1 MIRSRATSFE
11 HREDLLVASRLIRLG
26 GFAAMLAG
34 LVFLVDEILN
44 LSNPIPYLDL
54 AFIFAML
61 LVSVGMV
68 GFHTLQKG
76 SYGLLGEVGFY
87 AVLVG
92 ILAQVVGLALLLAGS
107 TALLWLVSVA
117 TLGVLVGFVL
127 YGGATLQAGVL
138 PYWCGVAF
146 VVAFP
151 VAVLLGVYA
160 YFWLGIVWL
169 ALGYVL
175 WTRRGEASEQ
185 PSRVR

>member
-1 MIRSRATSFE
+1 MSS
-11 HREDLLVASRLIRLG
+11 SLIRLG

-44 LSNPIPYLDL
+44 LANPIPYLDL
-54 AFIFAML
+54 AFILAML
-61 LVSVGMV
+61 LVLAGMV

-87 AVLVG
+87 AILVG

-127 YGGATLQAGVL
+127 YGAATLQARVL

-160 YFWLGIVWL
+160 YFWLGVVWL

-175 WTRRGEASEQ
+175 WTRRGEVSEQ